1 MAGFAPGRRLFSRFG
16 VKSIKEQPTGMA
28 AKGSDLQLSEDD
40 VMFLLTL
47 LRNAASPL
55 TTAQLVDA
63 LKLRTNRQDIS
74 SS

>member
-1 MAGFAPGRRLFSRFG
+1 
-16 VKSIKEQPTGMA
+16 VKSIKEQRTGMA

>member
-1 MAGFAPGRRLFSRFG
+1 
-16 VKSIKEQPTGMA
+16 VKSIKEQRTGMA

-63 LKLRTNRQDIS
+63 LKLRTNRQDIFS
-74 SS
+74 S